1 MWGAFHRVHLTIM
14 PIFRF
19 FLQFLVDI
27 MPLGS
32 GSVDPHIFADPDP
45 DLGHRPKFGQ
55 DLLKTGVTHR
65 QPGTSKVILRPKAMK
80 ARLDVNKNLSNLKDL
95 LLKTCKISLKIK
107 HFQL

>member
-1 MWGAFHRVHLTIM
+1 MINEGGFSQGSFNNNAYIS
-14 PIFRF
+14 I

-32 GSVDPHIFADPDP
+32 RSVDPHIFADPDP

-55 DLLKTGVTHR
+55 DPL